1 MPFWETRIMNITVL
15 IDASGSMSVLGKETI
30 CESLVQTMSLLPKL
44 NTSYKDFSFDFQNWE
59 KDVDILENQ
68 TKKFLV
74 LTDGFDLK
82 SLDNRNISVVLVG
95 EDAPQISKVNY
106 FKAIDIMNAIDFLRD
121 NND

>member
-1 MPFWETRIMNITVL
+1 MNITVL